1 MLMQTWSTTFI
12 TRLFYLLSI
21 YIFIPHL
28 NAVNVV
34 LPHTPHISYIILSLK
49 LHTIVNWTVS
59 VSFFPQFHLVSL
71 SLSLTLIILCSL
83 LVVVSFTFHL
93 RCFILLKSNYFC
105 WFGSSTPTHTRTAP
119 TITHSPWLNHLPY
132 ILVVVVVFG
141 FFFYFIY
148 FIVVCC
154 PLFFLLSRLVVGISF
169 FRSSKYLHFLSLS
182 FTPTHHNLNFD
193 LLNSD
198 LVY

>member
-12 TRLFYLLSI
+12 TRLYYLLSI

-49 LHTIVNWTVS
+49 LHTIVNWTVA

-71 SLSLTLIILCSL
+71 SFSYINYLVLPFGCGFFYISSL
-83 LVVVSFTFHL
+83 
-93 RCFILLKSNYFC
+93 CFILLKSNYFC
-105 WFGSSTPTHTRTAP
+105 WFGSSTPTHTRTPP

-132 ILVVVVVFG
+132 IVVVVVVFG
-141 FFFYFIY
+141 FFFYLIY